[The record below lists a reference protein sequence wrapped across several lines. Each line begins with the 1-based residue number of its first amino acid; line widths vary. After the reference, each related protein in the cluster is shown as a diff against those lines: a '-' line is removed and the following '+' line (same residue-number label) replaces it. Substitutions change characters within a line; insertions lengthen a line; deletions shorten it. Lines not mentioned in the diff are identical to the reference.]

1 MNKYSTVIKWALIYS
16 GMFLAWMII
25 ERLAGLHS
33 NKLAMQQVVTTFILM
48 PSFVIYILALR
59 ETRKN
64 VYGGKIT
71 YQQSFASGLWLTTC
85 IVILSPV
92 NQMITTTIISPE
104 YFSNLTAYVINK
116 GIMTEEQAHK
126 QFNNENYIIQSVI
139 GGLITGIIFSAIISF
154 FIKSNKQ
161 SHEFKKS

>member
-1 MNKYSTVIKWALIYS
+1 MNKYRTLIKWALIHS

-71 YQQSFASGLWLTTC
+71 YQQSFVSGLWLTTC

-104 YFSNLTAYVINK
+104 YFSNLTAYVISK